1 MPTRSKGSFAAMDE
15 ILEQVRVLTLRQ
27 VQLNATKG
35 GEHPPPIPAKLIT
48 PLMTRVLSFQ
58 LPEVTAGLDMIEAYL
73 LDLCEAGR

>member
-1 MPTRSKGSFAAMDE
+1 MPARTKGNPGAMDDVSD
-15 ILEQVRVLTLRQ
+15 QVRVLLLRQ
-27 VQLNATKG
+27 VQLNATMA

-58 LPEVTAGLDMIEAYL
+58 LPDVLAGLELIQAYL